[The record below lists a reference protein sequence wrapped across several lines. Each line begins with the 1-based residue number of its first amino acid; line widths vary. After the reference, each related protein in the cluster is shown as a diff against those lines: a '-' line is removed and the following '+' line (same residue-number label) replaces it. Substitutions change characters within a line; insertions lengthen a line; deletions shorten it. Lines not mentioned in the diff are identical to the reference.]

1 MEFNGVLVLAVVW
14 ILVSL
19 LGKLG
24 QKQPPKDQRRR
35 APRTRPPS
43 NIPPLSHG
51 PPAQDAT
58 QREGTRLEL
67 VLRELQRSLE
77 EANSTGRSTTV
88 RLPPAE
94 ELEERESL
102 EVEPE
107 VRSLEED
114 FRREVRRPV
123 DQDEGAEQIEVRRI
137 KAAAD
142 RDAPRV
148 KADHVQFDKRI
159 REEPADH
166 TATQGYTARQLRD
179 AVVWREILGPP
190 ASMRDEH

>member
-24 QKQPPKDQRRR
+24 QKQQPKDQRRR
-35 APRTRPPS
+35 APRTGPPS

-77 EANSTGRSTTV
+77 EAK
-88 RLPPAE
+88 
-94 ELEERESL
+94 LEERESL

-123 DQDEGAEQIEVRRI
+123 DQDEGAELIEARRI

-159 REEPADH
+159 RAEPADH
-166 TATQGYTARQLRD
+166 TATRGYTARQLRD

-190 ASMRDEH
+190 VSLRGEGEER

>member
-24 QKQPPKDQRRR
+24 QKQPKDPRRR
-35 APRTRPPS
+35 APRTGPPS

-77 EANSTGRSTTV
+77 EASEG
-88 RLPPAE
+88 
-94 ELEERESL
+94 RESL

-114 FRREVRRPV
+114 FRREVRQPV
-123 DQDEGAEQIEVRRI
+123 DQDEGAEQIEARRI

-166 TATQGYTARQLRD
+166 TATPGYTARQLRD
-179 AVVWREILGPP
+179 AMVWREILGPP
-190 ASMRDEH
+190 SSLRE

>member
-24 QKQPPKDQRRR
+24 QKQQPKDQRRR
-35 APRTRPPS
+35 VPRTGPPS
-43 NIPPLSHG
+43 NTPPLPQG
-51 PPAQDAT
+51 PSAQDAT

-77 EANSTGRSTTV
+77 EAN
-88 RLPPAE
+88 E
-94 ELEERESL
+94 EQESL

-114 FRREVRRPV
+114 FRREVRRTV
-123 DQDEGAEQIEVRRI
+123 DQDEGAEQIEARRI

-166 TATQGYTARQLRD
+166 TATQRYTARQLRD